1 MNRKTVDNIVEIS
14 FSFMSLAKSKM
25 LRLPDDGAASE
36 RLKEEIL
43 SWSEEFEKGYDETG
57 DYLEHIR
64 EFSYGKFESM
74 GWLQVNT
81 RITYLYRDAS
91 NNKKWNE
98 CVVKGR
104 LTIPQIR
111 EIMDCCNDGQFFIPS
126 QVGMPEEKFSTT
138 TEDDHCWFELDE
150 SGFTMT
156 LQPETE
162 DITADELLE
171 NFRKAKG
178 NWHDWI

>member
-14 FSFMSLAKSKM
+14 FAFMSLAKSKM
-25 LRLPDDGAASE
+25 LRLPDDGTASE

-43 SWSEEFEKGYDETG
+43 SWSEEFEKGCDETG
-57 DYLEHIR
+57 DYLEQIR
-64 EFSYGKFESM
+64 EFAYGKFENE

-104 LTIPQIR
+104 LTIPQVR
-111 EIMDCCNDGQFFIPS
+111 EIMDCCNDRQFFIPS
-126 QVGMPEEKFSTT
+126 QVKMPEEKFSTT

-150 SGFTMT
+150 SSFAMT
-156 LQPETE
+156 LQPANEE
-162 DITADELLE
+162 IMVDELLE
-171 NFRKAKG
+171 NFRKAKD
-178 NWHDWI
+178 N